1 MNVFIFPKANW
12 CNVWFAIFR
21 GDHVQGHVEV
31 EVSEDETEA
40 SATLPGFAYNDFNRA
55 GEESVKFYSL
65 LKSIKPKCIKNTD
78 WMCVNSDDFL
88 GGIRHFDVEFKC
100 GC

>member
-1 MNVFIFPKANW
+1 M
-12 CNVWFAIFR
+12 
-21 GDHVQGHVEV
+21 

-55 GEESVKFYSL
+55 GEESVKLYFL
-65 LKSIKPKCIKNTD
+65 LKGIFKQKSIKTTD
-78 WMCVNSDDFL
+78 LMCVNSDDFL
-88 GGIRHFDVEFKC
+88 GLIRHFDVEFKC